1 MKFILNL
8 LLSTVILCGC
18 SANLPDV
25 KGKSTDIPVQIHN
38 IQGCTHR
45 SPYEGKYVSS
55 VQGLVT
61 WKDEQGFFMQGGNL
75 DDKEC
80 TSEGIY
86 VFTKQYSGVIPGDL
100 VTVNGKVVEFIPDS
114 AKNEQLTVTE
124 IESSSVKIISSD
136 HDLPAPVLIGASGR
150 TPPDRII
157 EDDGFSIFD
166 PSTDGIDFYESLEG
180 MRVQI
185 NDALAVSSEDSYR
198 EIYVIPAGLAEKNT
212 ISAQGALLASSE
224 DMNPERIV
232 VVLPNGFKK
241 TINLG
246 AQFTQPII
254 GILHY
259 EYGNYEIIET
269 NAPAF
274 KANTCNFDS
283 LSSESSKK
291 DVLRIATYNTENL
304 NRFDDS
310 RIRVLA
316 RQIVRSLDA
325 PEILVLQEIEDDSGT
340 QDDSTISARKTLE
353 KIVQS
358 IKDAGGPN
366 YSFEDEILQNDS
378 SGGIDGGNI
387 RTVFLYRTD
396 NGLKLELDSIRLSKQ
411 NISVFKNSRIPIV
424 RLFNFHGQPFYII
437 GVHLIS
443 NSANSPLFGSIQ
455 PVQKPDDEKR
465 LAQAKWIN
473 MLAQDLKSQNSEAAI
488 LIAGDFNDTP
498 VSEPLKTFSQIGFTN
513 LAEKISLAERYSILF
528 QGNALLYDQILFN
541 PVQSSLT
548 AASAEIQH
556 LNTCFPEKT
565 QNSDHDPFI
574 IKLVV
579 KK

>member
-1 MKFILNL
+1 MKLILNL

-18 SANLPDV
+18 SAANA
-25 KGKSTDIPVQIHN
+25 KSIDIPVQIHDL
-38 IQGCTHR
+38 QGCTHR

-61 WKDEQGFFMQGGNL
+61 WKDEQGFFMQGANP

-86 VFTKQYSGVIPGDL
+86 VFTQQYSGVIPGDL

-124 IESSSVKIISSD
+124 IESSSVKIISSN
-136 HDLPAPVLIGASGR
+136 HNLPAPVLIGAFGR

-157 EDDGFSIFD
+157 EDDGFSVFD

-180 MRVQI
+180 MLVQI

-212 ISAQGALLASSE
+212 ISVQGALLASSE
-224 DMNPERIV
+224 DVNPERIV
-232 VVLPNGFKK
+232 VVLPIGFKK

-246 AQFTQPII
+246 TQFAQPII

-269 NAPAF
+269 NMPTF
-274 KANTCNFDS
+274 KANTCDFNS
-283 LSSESSKK
+283 LTSKSK
-291 DVLRIATYNTENL
+291 ENVLRIVTYNTENL
-304 NRFDDS
+304 NRYDDS
-310 RIRVLA
+310 RIQVLA
-316 RQIVRSLDA
+316 KQIVRSLSTPD
-325 PEILVLQEIEDDSGT
+325 ILVLQEIEDDSRT
-340 QDDSTISARKTLE
+340 QDDNTVSARKTLE
-353 KIVQS
+353 KIIQS
-358 IKDAGGPN
+358 IEDAGGPD
-366 YSFEDEILQNDS
+366 YSFEDEVPQNNS
-378 SGGIDGGNI
+378 SGGINGGNI

-396 NGLKLELDSIRLSKQ
+396 NGLKLEMDSIKLSKQ
-411 NISVFKNSRIPIV
+411 NISVFKNSRIPVV

-465 LAQAKWIN
+465 LAQAKWISV
-473 MLAQDLKSQNSEAAI
+473 LAQDLKSQNSEAAI

-498 VSEPLKTFSQIGFTN
+498 ISEPLKIFSQIGFTN
-513 LAEKISLAERYSILF
+513 LAEKISPAERYSILF

-541 PVQSSLT
+541 PGQSSFT
-548 AASAEIQH
+548 AANAEIQH

-574 IKLVV
+574 IELVV

>member
-1 MKFILNL
+1 MKLILNL
-8 LLSTVILCGC
+8 LLATMILCGC
-18 SANLPDV
+18 SAVNV
-25 KGKSTDIPVQIHN
+25 KSTDMPVQIHDL
-38 IQGCTHR
+38 QGCDHR
-45 SPYEGKYVSS
+45 SPYEGKSVNA

-61 WKDEQGFFMQGGNL
+61 WKDEQGFFMQGTSP

-86 VFTKQYSGVIPGDL
+86 VFTKQYSRVIPGDL
-100 VTVNGKVVEFIPDS
+100 VIVGGKVVEFVPES

-124 IESSSVKIISSD
+124 IESSSVKIISSN
-136 HDLPAPVLIGASGR
+136 HDLPAPMLISASGR
-150 TPPDRII
+150 TPPDRTI
-157 EDDGFSIFD
+157 EDDGFSVFD

-180 MRVQI
+180 MRVQV
-185 NDALAVSSEDSYR
+185 NSALAVSSEDSYR
-198 EIYVIPAGLAEKNT
+198 EVYIVPANLAEKNT

-232 VVLPNGFKK
+232 VVLPVGFKK

-246 AQFTQPII
+246 TQFTQPII

-269 NAPAF
+269 NVPAF
-274 KANTCNFDS
+274 KANTCDFNS
-283 LSSESSKK
+283 LTSKSK
-291 DVLRIATYNTENL
+291 EDVLRITTYNTENL
-304 NRFDDS
+304 SRYDDS
-310 RIRVLA
+310 RIQGLA
-316 RQIVRSLDA
+316 RQIVRSLEA
-325 PEILVLQEIEDDSGT
+325 PDILVLQEIEDDSGT
-340 QDDSTISARKTLE
+340 QDDNTVSARKTLE
-353 KIVQS
+353 KIIQS
-358 IKDAGGPN
+358 VEDAGGPN
-366 YSFEDEILQNDS
+366 YSFEDEIPQNNS
-378 SGGIDGGNI
+378 SGGINGGNI

-396 NGLKLELDSIRLSKQ
+396 NGLKLEMDSIKLPRQ
-411 NISVFKNSRIPIV
+411 NISVFKNSRIPVV

-465 LAQAKWIN
+465 LAQAKWISV
-473 MLAQDLKSQNSEAAI
+473 LAGELESQNPEAAL

-513 LAEKISLAERYSILF
+513 LAEKISPAERYSILF
-528 QGNALLYDQILFN
+528 QGNAFLYDQILFN
-541 PVQSSLT
+541 PGHSSLSAT
-548 AASAEIQH
+548 NAAILH

-574 IKLVV
+574 IELAV